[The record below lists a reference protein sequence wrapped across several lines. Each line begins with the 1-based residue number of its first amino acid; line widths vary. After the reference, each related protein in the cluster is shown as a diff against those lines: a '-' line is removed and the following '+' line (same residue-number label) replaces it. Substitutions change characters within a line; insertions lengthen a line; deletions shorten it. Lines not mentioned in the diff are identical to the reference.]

1 MEKLLNRSEIDDK
14 YKWNLKAMF
23 ADEQELDKTIEE
35 GKRLVDTVLKYKG
48 KIMNDSQTLYNF
60 YQDYEKMERVLEK
73 VLVYSSLNY
82 DADTSDNKAS
92 TLKLKIEKLCD
103 EVNQKLSFISS
114 EMLSVDFSQV
124 LEYIEQNEKLKP
136 YQFDLKQLFKYKEH
150 TLSEKEEEL
159 ITKAGT
165 AMGYCSD
172 VFHALND
179 TDIDLG
185 YVNVDGKKQEL
196 TNSNYNVF
204 MRNKNR
210 KIRKEAFEKLYNY
223 YQKHI
228 NTLAANLRGNVKEDL
243 FISDV
248 RNFKNPLEQSLYNDD
263 IDTSV
268 YKNLIKTV
276 HNNLDKM
283 YRYLELKRQQL
294 NLDELHMYDIYV
306 NLSKENNKKIEFE
319 EAKQL
324 LFKALEPLG
333 KDYLNDLNQAFEQ
346 KWIDIYPNKGK
357 RSGAYSG
364 GCYDSYPYLLLNF
377 ENDINS
383 VSTLVHELG
392 HSMHS
397 YYSNK
402 TQPYTYQ
409 GYSIFLAEIASTVN
423 EMLLNNYLY
432 EHAKTK
438 DEKIFYLNEFLDDVR
453 ATIIRQTM
461 FAEFEMLI
469 FDKEQQGVPLTV
481 DEINNTYYELNK
493 LYFGPNVISDEQ
505 IKYEWARIPHF
516 YTPFYVY
523 KYATGL
529 SSALAIVTDLLNNK
543 EDTKEKYLE
552 FLSSGCSDYPL
563 EILKKVG
570 VDMTTTEPIQK
581 AFDMFEEKLNEL
593 EKLLNN

>member
-1 MEKLLNRSEIDDK
+1 
-14 YKWNLKAMF
+14 
-23 ADEQELDKTIEE
+23 
-35 GKRLVDTVLKYKG
+35 
-48 KIMNDSQTLYNF
+48 
-60 YQDYEKMERVLEK
+60 
-73 VLVYSSLNY
+73 
-82 DADTSDNKAS
+82 
-92 TLKLKIEKLCD
+92 
-103 EVNQKLSFISS
+103 
-114 EMLSVDFSQV
+114 
-124 LEYIEQNEKLKP
+124 
-136 YQFDLKQLFKYKEH
+136 
-150 TLSEKEEEL
+150 
-159 ITKAGT
+159 
-165 AMGYCSD
+165 
-172 VFHALND
+172 
-179 TDIDLG
+179 
-185 YVNVDGKKQEL
+185 
-196 TNSNYNVF
+196 
-204 MRNKNR
+204 
-210 KIRKEAFEKLYNY
+210 
-223 YQKHI
+223 
-228 NTLAANLRGNVKEDL
+228 
-243 FISDV
+243 
-248 RNFKNPLEQSLYNDD
+248 
-263 IDTSV
+263 
-268 YKNLIKTV
+268 
-276 HNNLDKM
+276 
-283 YRYLELKRQQL
+283 
-294 NLDELHMYDIYV
+294 MYDIYV

-324 LFKALEPLG
+324 LFEALEPLG
-333 KDYLNDLNQAFEQ
+333 KNYLNDLNQAFEQ

>member
-1 MEKLLNRSEIDDK
+1 MEKLLNRSEIDNK
-14 YKWNLKAMF
+14 YKWDLKAMF
-23 ADEQELDKTIEE
+23 ADEQELDNTIEE
-35 GKRLVDTVLKYKG
+35 GKRLVDTILKYKG

-60 YQDYEKMERVLEK
+60 YQDYEKMDRVLAK

-185 YVNVDGKKQEL
+185 YVNVDGKEQEL

-228 NTLAANLRGNVKEDL
+228 NTLAANLRGNIKEDL

-333 KDYLNDLNQAFEQ
+333 KNYLNDLNQAFEQ

>member
-1 MEKLLNRSEIDDK
+1 MD
-14 YKWNLKAMF
+14 
-23 ADEQELDKTIEE
+23 
-35 GKRLVDTVLKYKG
+35 
-48 KIMNDSQTLYNF
+48 
-60 YQDYEKMERVLEK
+60 RVLAK

-185 YVNVDGKKQEL
+185 YVNVDGKEQEL

-228 NTLAANLRGNVKEDL
+228 NTLAANLRGNIKEDL

-333 KDYLNDLNQAFEQ
+333 KNYLNDLNQAFEQ